1 MSNEFP
7 ALVSPASRESFTIK
21 MGPVRGPGNKE
32 GDLLDNIDRTPEYEE
47 FIQKLTAFHEKR
59 ATVFEPEP
67 RLPTMNGPAKVD
79 LLKLYK
85 AVIAKGGYDEMNKV
99 QKAWGALA
107 GELGMYYADNKG
119 MGQLSFQLKQDFYR
133 YLAAYWIQDQY
144 GRDPPPKEILEQQSC
159 ASKHGPVLTRTVE
172 NFKLSAR
179 RAGEETPTREER
191 PADSTPTSANRA
203 SGRLREAPPQRVP
216 FQPDTAPSRQRNVSH
231 HNNTPNPSNATQNNY
246 HTNQAQ
252 QNHHHIPQHHNPNNP
267 LHVIQAQQAAL
278 RGASSSFTP
287 GNPEAASRLGD
298 PFEPRPPISVPLR
311 PVNTPG
317 NNPVEFAK
325 RQRLL
330 KTQAPGFGKPQ
341 GLVRPLAPPSGCEG
355 PNIYTRC
362 LQALRSGIPDE
373 QAFALNHL
381 VKISFERGDKYKF
394 ESFLG
399 LAEGLIEKAL
409 EIGGLL
415 YDVDWQISYAGDQ
428 DSSNPGLLD
437 GVDGTQDI
445 LERIQNLP
453 LKNVMD
459 HLQPAELSDH
469 LVRITEAVLTMRNMV
484 MLIDNAIYM
493 AEVCPLKDLL
503 CILLHLPNL
512 EMLVEIKHFALD
524 IAEQI
529 TPWLLLDSSDPLYRS
544 LLAQLDSNEDRG
556 AILTALRAISRISMN
571 LDATNKLQNVPVIV
585 LRKIKDL
592 LLLNDEELM
601 DACLDFLYQYTAVVV
616 NVESLLE
623 AVNMENIVPHLVR
636 LLAHGAKRVREERVL
651 EPEKKALC
659 SEEVAPLPLDVHE
672 RLRNTDEPQR
682 CFYWLQSLFE
692 EDAESHITQIAIWQ
706 AYQAS
711 FGPLAGRERIVLSA
725 ADFIRNVSHV
735 FVNAR
740 AQIIRG
746 PGEVQRFIIEG
757 IRARTAPVDYE
768 TKEEYMRCQWQV
780 AKAANGTLPKRCNL
794 FFLGGEQMWHHI
806 VTAHLGVP
814 TTEKGQIEN
823 KEVTTSCEWADCT
836 RYPTPRTLK
845 LAELTRHIKIHV
857 PSARKRAQQDG
868 TDPAAKRQRK
878 SYIIPAKTM
887 MLTWEKTVVTM
898 DERKPN
904 VEQAAGIP
912 LSAVLVLRNIA
923 RNVVKTESEEA
934 LLKRREMGDE
944 SGGWNERLFRPVMA
958 RLFEVM
964 TENRALAG
972 YITSL
977 LQLVQTE
984 D

>member
-1 MSNEFP
+1 
-7 ALVSPASRESFTIK
+7 
-21 MGPVRGPGNKE
+21 MGPVRGPGVKE
-32 GDLLDNIDRTPEYEE
+32 GDRHDIDRTPEYNE

-59 ATVFEPEP
+59 GSTFEPEP
-67 RLPTMNGPAKVD
+67 KLPTMHGHVKVD
-79 LLKLYK
+79 LLRLYK
-85 AVIAKGGYDEMNKV
+85 AVIEKGGYDEMNKV
-99 QKAWGALA
+99 QKAWGVLA

-144 GRDPPPKEILEQQSC
+144 GREPPPKEILEQQSC

-172 NFKLSAR
+172 NFKLSSR
-179 RAGEETPTREER
+179 RMGEETPTRDER
-191 PADSTPTSANRA
+191 PAESTPTSANRA

-216 FQPDTAPSRQRNVSH
+216 FQPDTAPSRQSRSVSSH
-231 HNNTPNPSNATQNNY
+231 HNSHNSSHTTQNSY
-246 HTNQAQ
+246 HATQAQ
-252 QNHHHIPQHHNPNNP
+252 QNHHHVPHQHNPNNP

-287 GNPEAASRLGD
+287 VNPETASRLGD
-298 PFEPRPPISVPLR
+298 PFEPRPPVSVPLR

-325 RQRLL
+325 RQKLL
-330 KTQAPGFGKPQ
+330 KMQSAGPGKVPPAQ
-341 GLVRPLAPPSGCEG
+341 QRPALPPVGYEG

-381 VKISFERGDKYKF
+381 VKISYERGDKYKF
-394 ESFLG
+394 DSFLG

-409 EIGGLL
+409 EVGSLF
-415 YDVDWQISYAGDQ
+415 YDVEWLISYAGDQ
-428 DSSNPGLLD
+428 DSSRPGLLD
-437 GVDGTQDI
+437 GIDGTHDI
-445 LERIQNLP
+445 LERIQNLTP
-453 LKNVMD
+453 RTVLD
-459 HLQPAELSDH
+459 QLQPAEFSDQ
-469 LVRITEAVLTMRNMV
+469 LLRVTEAVLTMRNMV
-484 MLIDNAIYM
+484 MLVENAIYM

-512 EMLVEIKHFALD
+512 EILVEIKHFALD
-524 IAEQI
+524 IAEQV
-529 TPWLLLDSSDPLYRS
+529 TPWLLLDSNDPLYRS
-544 LLAQLDSNEDRG
+544 LLAHLDSNEDRG

-571 LDATNKLQNVPVIV
+571 LDATNKLQNVPAIV

-601 DACLDFLYQYTAVVV
+601 DACLDFLYQYTAVVA

-636 LLAHGAKRVREERVL
+636 LLAHGAKRIRDDKVL

-659 SEEVAPLPLDVHE
+659 TEDVAPLPIDVHD

-706 AYQAS
+706 AYQGS
-711 FGPLAGRERIVLSA
+711 FGPLAGSIRNVLSA

-757 IRARTAPVDYE
+757 IRARTVPINYE

-780 AKAANGTLPKRCNL
+780 AKATNGAFSKRCNQ
-794 FFLGGEQMWHHI
+794 FFLGGEQMWHHV
-806 VTAHLGVP
+806 VTAHLSVP
-814 TTEKGQIEN
+814 RAENGEFGN
-823 KEVTTSCEWADCT
+823 KEIIASCDWGDCVK
-836 RYPTPRTLK
+836 YPTPRTLK
-845 LAELTRHIKIHV
+845 LAELTSHIKIHV
-857 PSARKRAQQDG
+857 PSARKRPQQDSA
-868 TDPAAKRQRK
+868 DFPAKRQRK

-887 MLTWEKTVVTM
+887 SLTWEKTLITV
-898 DERKPN
+898 DERKPH

-923 RNVVKTESEEA
+923 RNVVKTESEES
-934 LLKRREMGDE
+934 LLKRREEGDE